1 MRPRKPARRLRT
13 ASDLSPLSAGEW
25 TCSGTTS
32 PASLLY
38 LSYDG
43 MTDPLGRSQVLPYL
57 IGLAARGH
65 RIDLISLDKPNL
77 LARNGRTVKALCDA
91 AGIRWHS
98 IPYRWSPAFIAG
110 RRNVRALTLTG
121 AALQQERNHDLVH
134 CRSDLAGIAGLAL
147 QRRFGLKLLYDMRAL
162 WPDER
167 AEGGA
172 WDQSKFIYRA
182 LFRHFKRLQ
191 HELVARSDA
200 VVTLSNRG
208 RDMLPSLGLNNNTL
222 VDVIP
227 CCADF
232 DHFTLPNPAG
242 RAARRFE
249 LAVGSAPLL
258 IHLGTIGCNVML
270 DEMLDFFAA
279 YRRRRADARLLFLT
293 PAGDVKICA
302 AAAARGL
309 SDAVEIRS
317 ATREEVPDWIGA
329 ADLGLFFVRPVPSKR
344 AASPTKLGEMLA
356 CGLPVITN
364 DGIGDMSEIIAEIGA
379 GVVIDRFDPTAYDQ
393 AIDRLDNSRFDPA
406 AIRQQARKWFDI
418 VGGID
423 RYDLLYRRLANAD
436 FSQE

>member
-1 MRPRKPARRLRT
+1 M
-13 ASDLSPLSAGEW
+13 S
-25 TCSGTTS
+25 S
-32 PASLLY
+32 PASVLY

-43 MTDPLGRSQVLPYL
+43 MTDPLGRSQVLPYV

-65 RIDLISLDKPNL
+65 RIDLISLDKPHL
-77 LARNGRTVKALCDA
+77 LARHGEVVQALCDA
-91 AGIRWHS
+91 AGIRWH
-98 IPYRWSPAFIAG
+98 PLRYRSHPRFFAG
-110 RRNVRALTLTG
+110 RRNINVLARTSATL
-121 AALQQERNHDLVH
+121 QCRHRFDLVH
-134 CRSDLAGIAGLAL
+134 CRSDLAGMAGMML
-147 QRRFGLKLLYDMRAL
+147 QCRFGLKLLYDMRAL

-172 WDQSKFIYRA
+172 WDQSQFVYRA

-191 HELVARSDA
+191 HKLVARADA
-200 VVTLSNRG
+200 VVTLSSRG
-208 RDMLPSLGLNNNTL
+208 RELLPSLGLNDETL

-232 DHFTLPNPAG
+232 DHFALPSPAI
-242 RAARRFE
+242 RAARRSE

-258 IHLGTIGCNVML
+258 VHLGTIGCNVML
-270 DEMLDFFAA
+270 DEMLDFFAV
-279 YRRRRADARLLFLT
+279 YQRRRTTARLLFLT
-293 PAGDVKICA
+293 PSGAPEIRA

-309 SDAVEIRS
+309 NDAVDIRS

-379 GVVIDRFDPTAYDQ
+379 GEVIDRFDATAYDQ
-393 AIDRLDNSRFDPA
+393 AINRLDNRRFDPT
-406 AIRQQARKWFDI
+406 AIRQQSRKWFD
-418 VGGID
+418 VVRGID
-423 RYDLLYRRLANAD
+423 RYDLLYRRLADAD